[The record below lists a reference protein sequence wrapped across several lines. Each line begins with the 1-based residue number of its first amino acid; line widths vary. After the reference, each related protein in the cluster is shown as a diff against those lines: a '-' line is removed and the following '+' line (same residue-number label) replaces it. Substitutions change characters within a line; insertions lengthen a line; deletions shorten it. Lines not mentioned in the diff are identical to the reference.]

1 MVANI
6 SDFFSGRFCPWKSH
20 HMKHLKTFL
29 DQISGSF
36 FKRIKDLQIQE
47 STLNLRFSQI
57 HDYYPFDQHEQFFQ
71 MFARLLEYS
80 DDFSK
85 DNDRTII
92 LQI

>member
-1 MVANI
+1 
-6 SDFFSGRFCPWKSH
+6 
-20 HMKHLKTFL
+20 MKNLKTFL

-36 FKRIKDLQIQE
+36 SKKE

-57 HDYYPFDQHEQFFQ
+57 QDYYPFDQHERFFQ
-71 MFARLLEYS
+71 IFARLLEYS